1 MKHAG
6 CISGGVEGM
15 AVPSFA
21 TLIVER
27 FPETA
32 MLTIL
37 AEYYRFLRLRIMA
50 DSSNYRLRESRP
62 PAHGPAYR
70 RPKWGSAGYS
80 TS

>member
-37 AEYYRFLRLRIMA
+37 A
-50 DSSNYRLRESRP
+50 
-62 PAHGPAYR
+62 
-70 RPKWGSAGYS
+70 
-80 TS
+80 